1 MHAVNLRARL
11 VPSLLDRYVMA
22 EVLPP
27 TFLGLL
33 VFTFI
38 LLLQQITL
46 LTGLLIARGADLP
59 TVLRLFFNL
68 LPSILATTI
77 PMAFL
82 LGVLLAFGRLAADS
96 ELIAMRAGGIS
107 PTRLLRPLGALA
119 LAAATINFYVLAYAV
134 PEANQAYR
142 EIFYNLVVSKARTG
156 VKARVFVDD
165 LIPGM
170 VLYVSDIPADTGE
183 WRDLLLHDNTVANK
197 PRLILARQGR
207 LVIDESQKR
216 VELHLEAGQLHTYD
230 QTKPGSYEFQRFK
243 SGEFPLPFDEFFP
256 KIPLQKGDREMTL
269 TELLDQADRPPVKG
283 QPHEPH
289 KLWVEVHK
297 KFAIPAACFVFAGLG
312 LGLSLGARREARS
325 AAFGLS
331 IAIIFVYYVLIRLG
345 EQAGDNKL
353 IAPWIAMWGANVV
366 LGAAAAGL
374 LWLNLREPAFDPL
387 SPGHYLAWLPRLFP
401 ARTTPAPV
409 PAVARSG
416 GARVRPPRQRP
427 VASSGGT
434 PAVVLRVPRLGVPV
448 GSRLDR
454 YIARE
459 YFGYLLLVL
468 TSFWAIYTLTEFMDL
483 FDDVQQNRVKGMV
496 VLHYYFFH
504 APFIVHLIT
513 PVAVLVTTL
522 VTFGVMSRRNEIT
535 AMKAGGISVYRAAVP
550 VIGMGL
556 LASGFLFGLSEFVL
570 PEANRVAHRDFNV
583 IKGRPPQSGTT
594 FDRRW
599 ILGAD
604 GRFYNYD
611 YYVEGPERGQA
622 SLYGLAVYEVEPR
635 QWQLADRFYARRAS
649 WNGSVYELTGG
660 WRRTFL
666 PQAAFREFEQARTA
680 RIDPPQYF
688 RREDREPD
696 TMGFGALSR
705 YIDSLDS
712 LGLDVTRLRVQLHR
726 KLAFPSLGLVMTL
739 IGIPY
744 AFVVGRR
751 GALHGVAISIVVAIV
766 YWACLGVFE
775 ALGNNALLPP
785 FLAAWAPNLI
795 FGSVGVYLMLTLET

>member
-1 MHAVNLRARL
+1 MRAVTLRARL
-11 VPSLLDRYVMA
+11 WPKLLDRYVIA

-59 TVLRLFFNL
+59 TVLRLFLNL

-107 PTRLLRPLGALA
+107 PTRLLRPLGLLA
-119 LAAATINFYVLAYAV
+119 LLAATVNFYVLAYAV
-134 PEANQAYR
+134 PEANQTYR
-142 EIFYNLVVSKARTG
+142 EIFYNLVVSKAKTG

-183 WRDLLLHDNTVANK
+183 WRDLLLHDNTVANR

-207 LVIDESQKR
+207 LVIDEGAKR
-216 VELHLEAGQLHTYD
+216 VELHLEQGQLHTLD
-230 QTKPGSYEFQRFK
+230 QTKPGAYELQRFR
-243 SGEFPLPFDEFFP
+243 SGQFPLPFDEFFP

-269 TELLDQADRPPVKG
+269 GELLDAAAAPPVKG

-289 KLWVEVHK
+289 KLWVEIHK

-331 IAIIFVYYVLIRLG
+331 VAIIFAYYVLIRLG
-345 EQAGDNKL
+345 EQAGDNRM
-353 IAPWIAMWGANVV
+353 IAPWMAMWGANVV
-366 LGAAAAGL
+366 LGLAALGL

-387 SPGHYLAWLPRLFP
+387 SPAHYLAWLPRLLP
-401 ARTTPAPV
+401 ARADAAPETAARRSGGV
-409 PAVARSG
+409 RAVRQPQRPVARSG
-416 GARVRPPRQRP
+416 A
-427 VASSGGT
+427 T
-434 PAVVLRVPRLGVPV
+434 VVLKVPRLGVPV

-459 YFGYLLLVL
+459 YLGYFLLVL

-483 FDDVQQNRVKGMV
+483 FDDVQQNRVKGVV
-496 VLHYYFFH
+496 VLHYYLFH

-513 PVAVLVTTL
+513 PVVVLVTTL

-535 AMKAGGISVYRAAVP
+535 AIKAGGISVYRAAVP
-550 VIGMGL
+550 VLGMGL

-570 PEANRVAHRDFNV
+570 PEANRVAQRDFNV

-594 FDRRW
+594 FDKRW

-611 YYVEGPERGQA
+611 FYVDGPEPGQA
-622 SLYGLAVYEVEPR
+622 SLYGLSVYDVEPR
-635 QWQLADRFYARRAS
+635 QWQLADRFYSRRAS
-649 WNGSVYELTGG
+649 WNGAVYELTGG

-666 PQAAFREFEQARTA
+666 PAPGYREFEQARTA
-680 RIDPPQYF
+680 QIEPPQYF

-696 TMGFGALSR
+696 TMGFAQLAR

-726 KLAFPSLGLVMTL
+726 KLAFPTLGLVMTL